1 MSGNSTGCIVS
12 FVKCHIFILCDLWRN
27 LKYIELTFIC
37 DKSRFCLKDNYLL
50 SYNVLR
56 YLLNFDGVVSNI
68 DGPTL

>member
-37 DKSRFCLKDNYLL
+37 DKSRFLWVKN
-50 SYNVLR
+50 
-56 YLLNFDGVVSNI
+56 
-68 DGPTL
+68 